1 MDKKLFMNHV
11 STLFFRTSSKEIKPG
26 TRFKQLREW
35 NILLAVSF
43 VEMVKE
49 EYQVELNKKDFLYN
63 DTIEDCIAVYATGN
77 KKLLRTLFEIK

>member
-43 VEMVKE
+43 VEMFTLSTTG
-49 EYQVELNKKDFLYN
+49 YIGFIMNFLSSAFVSL
-63 DTIEDCIAVYATGN
+63 CMQQA
-77 KKLLRTLFEIK
+77 IKNC

>member
-1 MDKKLFMNHV
+1 MNHV
-11 STLFFRTSSKEIKPG
+11 STLFFRTSSKEIKPE

-63 DTIEDCIAVYATGN
+63 DTIEDLYRCVCS
-77 KKLLRTLFEIK
+77 RQ

>member
-1 MDKKLFMNHV
+1 MNHV
-11 STLFFRTSSKEIKPG
+11 STLFFRTSSKEIKPR

-63 DTIEDCIAVYATGN
+63 DTIEDLYRCVCN
-77 KKLLRTLFEIK
+77 RQ

>member
-1 MDKKLFMNHV
+1 MNHV

-63 DTIEDCIAVYATGN
+63 DRRFVSLCMQQA
-77 KKLLRTLFEIK
+77 IKNC

>member
-63 DTIEDCIAVYATGN
+63 ST
-77 KKLLRTLFEIK
+77 

>member
-1 MDKKLFMNHV
+1 MNHV

-49 EYQVELNKKDFLYN
+49 EYQVELNKKDFLY
-63 DTIEDCIAVYATGN
+63 
-77 KKLLRTLFEIK
+77 TLIPQHYYKIFFLST

>member
-35 NILLAVSF
+35 NILLAVSCRNG
-43 VEMVKE
+43 KRRISGR
-49 EYQVELNKKDFLYN
+49 
-63 DTIEDCIAVYATGN
+63 IE
-77 KKLLRTLFEIK
+77 

>member
-49 EYQVELNKKDFLYN
+49 EYQEELNKKDFLYN
-63 DTIEDCIAVYATGN
+63 DTIEDLYRCVCS
-77 KKLLRTLFEIK
+77 RQ

>member
-1 MDKKLFMNHV
+1 MFLLYSFVLH
-11 STLFFRTSSKEIKPG
+11 RR

-63 DTIEDCIAVYATGN
+63 DTIEDLYRCVCS
-77 KKLLRTLFEIK
+77 RQ

>member
-1 MDKKLFMNHV
+1 MNHV
-11 STLFFRTSSKEIKPG
+11 STLFFRTSSKEIKQG

-63 DTIEDCIAVYATGN
+63 DTIEDLYRCVCN
-77 KKLLRTLFEIK
+77 RQ